1 MRNPAEFTLD
11 PQDVIIAI
19 NPAWD
24 EFAASND
31 APALDSQAAIGKP
44 LLDFISGNGTRQHIQ
59 KLLAAVRSS
68 GDEITLDLG
77 AV

>member
-1 MRNPAEFTLD
+1 MRNPVEFTID

-24 EFAASND
+24 EFAANNE
-31 APALDSQAAIGKP
+31 APALDSQAVIGKP
-44 LLDFISGNGTRQHIQ
+44 LLNFISGNVTRQHIQ
-59 KLLAAVRSS
+59 KLLSAVRSS